1 MNIREFQ
8 EYLVDRLNKVEALL
22 QGGCKPFAEDTRS
35 VYDESSQFIR
45 EGGVAV
51 VVVTPDLQRNGCA
64 ADGIPMDTKLL
75 VRCMELPPVAGS
87 DPNTIRGLSARPLLR
102 LMILGNKLTRLGK
115 RDFAFDI
122 SPRRLDK
129 VLRRRQPVD
138 LLQTNGRL
146 PGIRLFTHTRL
157 LCPQILT
164 PLIFA
169 HAVLQ

>member
-87 DPNTIRGLSARPLLR
+87 NPNTIRALDAAEIVGHALDGETLQWESVRQTQSQDR
-102 LMILGNKLTRLGK
+102 EGNSVITATATFNVTLYLTKGE
-115 RDFAFDI
+115 
-122 SPRRLDK
+122 
-129 VLRRRQPVD
+129 
-138 LLQTNGRL
+138 
-146 PGIRLFTHTRL
+146 
-157 LCPQILT
+157 
-164 PLIFA
+164 
-169 HAVLQ
+169 